1 MAIKTKEQTAEE
13 TQHEKQETSEKRE
26 NLESDLSSDIAKTL
40 DLPTDK
46 EEEEEE
52 KEESSEEKEE
62 EEESEDS
69 EEEESEEKAD
79 EAEEE
84 EEDDLI
90 PRSKVDKRFA
100 KLTAAIKARDD
111 KIDSLENQANESKDP
126 EIQKLEAMSQE
137 QLERTIDN
145 IEASKFDAIAD
156 GDKGKHQQLVTLG
169 RNANR
174 ILREAPMK
182 FEAKQSA
189 LYKKAAAEIESD
201 EDIPDVTKAAPEI
214 MDIAKEIYGSS
225 KSLQKEET
233 GQAEALHLAT
243 RHWKE
248 MNKLSVGKSEV
259 RDQKR
264 ATNKLKKKTS
274 LAGKTLSGDIGKKAL
289 RKTKEKAHSSDA
301 GFEDKVSY
309 AREAGILGDLSKYDR
324 RK

>member
-1 MAIKTKEQTAEE
+1 ME
-13 TQHEKQETSEKRE
+13 T
-26 NLESDLSSDIAKTL
+26 
-40 DLPTDK
+40 
-46 EEEEEE
+46 
-52 KEESSEEKEE
+52 
-62 EEESEDS
+62 
-69 EEEESEEKAD
+69 
-79 EAEEE
+79 
-84 EEDDLI
+84 
-90 PRSKVDKRFA
+90 
-100 KLTAAIKARDD
+100 
-111 KIDSLENQANESKDP
+111 QANESKDP

-137 QLERTIDN
+137 QLERTIDS
-145 IEASKFDAIAD
+145 IEASKFDAMTE
-156 GDKGKHQQLVTLG
+156 GDKGRHQQLVTLG

-189 LYKKAAAEIESD
+189 LYKKAASEIESD
-201 EDIPDVTKAAPEI
+201 EDIPDVTKSAPEI
-214 MDIAKEIYGSS
+214 MEIAKEIYGSS

-274 LAGKTLSGDIGKKAL
+274 LAGKTLSGDIGKKVL
-289 RKTKEKAHSSDA
+289 SKTKEKAHSSDA
-301 GFEDKVSY
+301 GFQDKVSY
-309 AREAGILGDLSKYDR
+309 ARDSGILGDLSKYDR